1 MKLVLLPGFDGTG
14 ELFKPLLEQFSSN
27 IEPLVMSYPN
37 DKFMSY
43 KELCEHIHPKLPKEP
58 FFILGE
64 SFGGPLAV
72 FLSNLS
78 SNHVKGLILSV
89 TFASDPKPVISKLIR
104 PIISPRFFR
113 KRIPSWFIKRAL
125 LGGRENIELINKVKA
140 LNMLLSPETIFSRL
154 EEIVDIDVTS
164 EVQRLNIP
172 ILYQRASKDWLVKK
186 YSMDQFI
193 HYANNISTVTFN
205 APHLLLQTFPR
216 ESAESIEAFINS
228 ASSTKEDP
236 Q

>member
-14 ELFKPLLEQFSSN
+14 QLFKPLLKQFTSN
-27 IEPLVMSYPN
+27 IEPVVMSYPN
-37 DKFMSY
+37 DKFMTY
-43 KELCEHIHPKLPKEP
+43 KELCEYIKPKLPNEP

-72 FLSNLS
+72 MLSNLS

-104 PIISPRFFR
+104 PIVSPRFFSY
-113 KRIPSWFIKRAL
+113 KIPSWFIKRFL
-125 LGGRENIELINKVKA
+125 LGGRQNTELINQVKI
-140 LNMLLSPETIFSRL
+140 LNKLLSPETIFSRL
-154 EEIVDIDVTS
+154 EEIVDVDVTS
-164 EVQRLNIP
+164 EVQRLNLP
-172 ILYQRASKDWLVKK
+172 ILYQRASKDWLVRK

-216 ESAESIEAFINS
+216 ESAEGIEEFI
-228 ASSTKEDP
+228 KKHFK
-236 Q
+236 